1 MECVLCGSRRV
12 THFAH
17 VHARDYLACPTC
29 DLVFMAPEYR
39 LDSEAEKARYV
50 LHENDPT
57 DARYRAF
64 LNRLAQP
71 LMERLPPGARGLD
84 YGSGPGPTLSVM
96 FEEQGFPMEIYDP
109 FFAPDRS
116 VLKRRYD
123 FITCTEAAEHFYSP
137 AKEFARF
144 DAMLKPGGWLGIMTE
159 TLTDPA
165 HFADWWY
172 VLEPSHVCFYRTS
185 TFEWIAARFGW
196 HLEMPR
202 RQVALFRKVAL
213 KSSP

>member
-29 DLVFMAPEYR
+29 DLVFMAPDIASTPKPKKPAMCCMKTTPPMHVTGLSSTAWHSLSWSGCR
-39 LDSEAEKARYV
+39 LVRGFGLRFGTGA
-50 LHENDPT
+50 DPFRNVRRT
-57 DARYRAF
+57 
-64 LNRLAQP
+64 
-71 LMERLPPGARGLD
+71 RLPDGDLRPVFG
-84 YGSGPGPTLSVM
+84 
-96 FEEQGFPMEIYDP
+96 
-109 FFAPDRS
+109 PDRS
-116 VLKRRYD
+116 VLERRYD

-185 TFEWIAARFGW
+185 TFNGSRPASVGTSKCRAGR
-196 HLEMPR
+196 
-202 RQVALFRKVAL
+202 
-213 KSSP
+213 